1 MALYMPTNVMPS
13 TLGTFGG
20 GIVDALSPLVVSW
33 QVDGGSPMTAYQ
45 IDILQNT
52 ASSVLLY
59 STGRITENCPFY
71 GRDETGKVVLFSHT
85 VTTDELRAS
94 DIRNGGTYK
103 LLVTQWWSEADSVTQ
118 QSASVFMC
126 RETPVL
132 TVTDFQESVNT
143 KKKTWNAKCVLPDA
157 ALPASI
163 LWVRWELAV
172 SGEEETPLKD
182 TGEICTPQLTFT
194 YDGLFN
200 GTDYA
205 LRCTVQTATGQRATT
220 GWKPFSVAYNVT
232 PDEGTATVCV
242 LRKKSGVLVS
252 WTPKTSDGSVTSW
265 AVYRAEKGTKIFR
278 HIANLPNEQRSVI
291 DCTAVSGATY
301 VYYIY
306 GSAGDAYSKQPII
319 TGEVSVCLWDWT
331 ILSCKERADGSFLAE
346 DIFRFS
352 LNVASGNV
360 NNGNKPNVANNFTR
374 YPTVQMSP
382 TNYMSGTLSGY
393 IGSVGDDHEYHDTKR
408 DRDGLFALS
417 TTKNALFLKNRK
429 GDLARIRISGNVS
442 VNTQDATKAQA
453 QIAAVPWVE
462 SGSGA
467 EAQIYLTKN
476 DALW

>member
-13 TLGTFGG
+13 TLGTFGS
-20 GIVDALSPLVVSW
+20 GIVDASKPLVVSW
-33 QVDGGSPMTAYQ
+33 QVDGGNPMTAYQ

-85 VTTDELRAS
+85 VTPDELSAS
-94 DIRNGGTYK
+94 NIRNGGMYK
-103 LLVTQWWSEADSVTQ
+103 MMVTQWWSEADSVTQ
-118 QSASVFMC
+118 QSASVFIC

-132 TVTDFQESVNT
+132 TVTDFQDSVDT
-143 KKKTWNAKCVLPDA
+143 KKKTWNAKCVLPEA

-182 TGEICTPQLTFT
+182 TREICTPQLTFT
-194 YDGLFN
+194 YDGLFS
-200 GTDYA
+200 GTEYV
-205 LRCTVQTATGQRATT
+205 LRCTVQTATGQKATT
-220 GWKPFSVAYNVT
+220 DWKRFSVQYNVT

-265 AVYRAEKGTKIFR
+265 AVYRAEKGSKSFR
-278 HIANLPNEQRSVI
+278 HIADLPNEQRSVI

-319 TGEVSVCLWDWT
+319 TDEVSVCLWDWT

-352 LNVASGNV
+352 LNVASGSV
-360 NNGNKPNVANNFTR
+360 NNGNSPNVADNFTR
-374 YPTVQMSP
+374 YPTVQLSP
-382 TNYMSGTLSGY
+382 VNYMSGTLSGY
-393 IGSVGDDHEYHDTKR
+393 IGSVGNDFEYGDTKTAR
-408 DRDGLFALS
+408 DDIYALS
-417 TTKNALFLKNRK
+417 TTKNTLFLKNRK
-429 GDLARIRISGNVS
+429 GDLVRIRIGGSVS
-442 VNTQDATKAQA
+442 VSTRDETRAQA

-462 SGSGA
+462 VGGA
-467 EAQIYLTKN
+467 DVQIYLTQT
-476 DALW
+476 DTLW

>member
-13 TLGTFGG
+13 TLGTFGS
-20 GIVDALSPLVVSW
+20 GIVDASKPLVVSW
-33 QVDGGSPMTAYQ
+33 QVDGGNPMTAYQ

-85 VTTDELRAS
+85 VTPDELSAS
-94 DIRNGGTYK
+94 NIRNGGMYK
-103 LLVTQWWSEADSVTQ
+103 MMVTQWWSEADSVTQ
-118 QSASVFMC
+118 QSASVFIC

-132 TVTDFQESVNT
+132 TVTDFQDSVNT
-143 KKKTWNAKCVLPDA
+143 KKKTWSAKCVLPGA
-157 ALPASI
+157 ALSASI

-172 SGEEETPLKD
+172 SGEEEAPLKD

-200 GTDYA
+200 GTSYA
-205 LRCTVQTATGQRATT
+205 LRCTVQTATGQKATT
-220 GWKPFSVAYNVT
+220 DWKRFSVQYNVT

-265 AVYRAEKGTKIFR
+265 AVYRAEKGSKSFR
-278 HIANLPNEQRSVI
+278 HIADLPNEQRSVI

-306 GSAGDAYSKQPII
+306 GSADDAYSKQPMI
-319 TGEVSVCLWDWT
+319 TDEVSVCLWDWT
-331 ILSCKERADGSFLAE
+331 ILSCKERADGSFRVE

-352 LNVASGNV
+352 LNVASGSV
-360 NNGNKPNVANNFTR
+360 NNGNSPNVADNFTR
-374 YPTVQMSP
+374 YPTVQLSP
-382 TNYMSGTLSGY
+382 VNYMSGTLSGY
-393 IGSVGDDHEYHDTKR
+393 IGSVGNDFEYGDTKTAR
-408 DRDGLFALS
+408 DDIYALS
-417 TTKNALFLKNRK
+417 TTKNTLFLKNRK
-429 GDLARIRISGNVS
+429 GDLVRIRIGGSVS
-442 VNTQDATKAQA
+442 VSTRDETRAQA

-462 SGSGA
+462 VGGA
-467 EAQIYLTKN
+467 DVQIYLTQT
-476 DALW
+476 DTLW